1 MLVFVS
7 SLDFG
12 NISIA
17 VNSFHLETEVTK
29 TSWTVILSNCYPRLE
44 METVLRGL
52 FTKHEKNL
60 SQRSA

>member
-12 NISIA
+12 IISIP

-29 TSWTVILSNCYPRLE
+29 TSWTVTLSNCYPKLRSRLRNGDSVE
-44 METVLRGL
+44 RFIYKT
-52 FTKHEKNL
+52 
-60 SQRSA
+60 

>member
-29 TSWTVILSNCYPRLE
+29 TSWTVILSSCDPRLRS
-44 METVLRGL
+44 TLRNGDSVER
-52 FTKHEKNL
+52 FIYKT
-60 SQRSA
+60 

>member
-29 TSWTVILSNCYPRLE
+29 TSWTVILSNC
-44 METVLRGL
+44 
-52 FTKHEKNL
+52 
-60 SQRSA
+60 